1 MDNELLR
8 KLQHLVISNDI
19 CIVFVAH
26 LSKAVQAW
34 KVCVPSQVPCVRIP
48 LSVIIN
54 YFVTKN
60 DVFLLNK
67 KNRKFIHNGPDY
79 SYLSTLF

>member
-1 MDNELLR
+1 MNNELLR
-8 KLQHLVISNDI
+8 KLQHLVISNNI
-19 CIVFVAH
+19 CIVFVAF
-26 LSKAVQAW
+26 LSKAAHAW
-34 KVCVPSQVPCVRIP
+34 KARVPSKVPWAQIP

-54 YFVTKN
+54 YLVTKN